1 MGRGFGAGPADVL
14 DTPHFLIG
22 TIDQI
27 VEALLER
34 RERYGISFVILPGE
48 VAEEFA
54 PVVERLSGT

>member
-1 MGRGFGAGPADVL
+1 VL
-14 DTPHFLIG
+14 DTPHFLVG

-27 VEALLER
+27 VEAIRER